1 MAEGGFDEIGLDDF
15 NAPEEQY
22 DEDEETSFIDGPPGF
37 EWEELQ
43 SDYADIGSD
52 TYFSRGDLL
61 DWRDRLINSF
71 YEAIAENCDLQPTD
85 IDYNRFELDE
95 EYKTLYVILDD
106 KRKVR
111 ITKAGDSFGFRNLDA
126 IARESGESG
135 NFIRDVLGLSDDD
148 YYSGRRA
155 PSWACGADLHDRLD
169 EKTSHP
175 KISATGS

>member
-43 SDYADIGSD
+43 SDYAHMDSD

-61 DWRDRLINSF
+61 DWRDRLVNAF
-71 YEAIAENCDLQPTD
+71 YDAIAENYDLQTTN

-95 EYKTLYVILDD
+95 EYKTLYLILDD

-111 ITKAGDSFGFRNLDA
+111 ITKA
-126 IARESGESG
+126 
-135 NFIRDVLGLSDDD
+135 
-148 YYSGRRA
+148 
-155 PSWACGADLHDRLD
+155 
-169 EKTSHP
+169 
-175 KISATGS
+175 